1 MPNHRDCFGSRKPR
15 LLNFRSWQEIQE
27 VNQEQKGNT
36 MSFPRKQNCRTSSV
50 KYQESGDEQSKHL
63 WAQRDFPKLSLTD
76 GAGLETASPAKVRLA
91 AGLDAGPQPS
101 QAHQERAAKQNSHPD
116 LQIVPIS
123 GLQVKNKQGNSAI
136 WIWSSLIQAS
146 FKPIYKVFSPWL
158 GTESLAEQFIIMLKV
173 NFGVCAGAGHRPCP
187 RNPISSLTDG
197 SLGLYQ
203 PHTANKAKASAEQS
217 EPRETQHSWH
227 PQQWQKSSG
236 GTFKI
241 KPSVKAHTLSQ
252 HFLLCTVW
260 GFSVCFQLHNLS

>member
-1 MPNHRDCFGSRKPR
+1 MSRVSICGHRETSQSFLSQMEPGWRLSVLPR
-15 LLNFRSWQEIQE
+15 SGWQQGWM
-27 VNQEQKGNT
+27 QG
-36 MSFPRKQNCRTSSV
+36 
-50 KYQESGDEQSKHL
+50 H
-63 WAQRDFPKLSLTD
+63 
-76 GAGLETASPAKVRLA
+76 SPAKHTRNELPSKTHTLTYKLCPSVACRWKTSKEILQFEFEADWFRLRSS
-91 AGLDAGPQPS
+91 PS
-101 QAHQERAAKQNSHPD
+101 TN
-116 LQIVPIS
+116 
-123 GLQVKNKQGNSAI
+123 
-136 WIWSSLIQAS
+136 
-146 FKPIYKVFSPWL
+146 VFSPWL

-241 KPSVKAHTLSQ
+241 KPSVKVHTLSQ
-252 HFLLCTVW
+252 HFLLCTVR
-260 GFSVCFQLHNLS
+260 GFFCLFPASQFILTKISVCGPTKKLLFSLHYLISWISYQSLSAPEVNLFLWNLGGGWHQHSLK